1 MTRSHPFYLTV
12 FFCLLGACQAASAE
26 SQLRR
31 AAQDED
37 TRAIQQPDVQE
48 IRGGN
53 PVVDPLPWYAFFNG
67 TRECSAVLVH
77 ADIAITTA
85 SCVRNANNEIDPPKA
100 IRVGSL
106 NRTSGGTVVNVT
118 QAIVHPDYKAVTG
131 PGNIAVLKLKSALTN
146 TVALMNED
154 PLVPLSGTDV
164 VFMTGLGKT
173 DNARFPTSLQGLYT
187 FYLEDCYST
196 VPFYDPIYHVCTQ
209 ANPSSFGGC
218 EGDAGSPLVM
228 PSSRTLV
235 ALHGFADDVCE
246 KQTVNGNT
254 RISTY
259 AGWVKEQICD
269 ISATKPSYCTS
280 TKDGCLLTN
289 ILDEVSNTFTGA
301 FSKLSSV
308 FRGGA

>member
-1 MTRSHPFYLTV
+1 MKTSVSIKSVKTNALFANFITFLRLKKIKKLSSNCSYRPPDNSGCLTKLPNYYTRIKTFTTDSTV
-12 FFCLLGACQAASAE
+12 
-26 SQLRR
+26 
-31 AAQDED
+31 
-37 TRAIQQPDVQE
+37 
-48 IRGGN
+48 
-53 PVVDPLPWYAFFNG
+53 
-67 TRECSAVLVH
+67 
-77 ADIAITTA
+77 
-85 SCVRNANNEIDPPKA
+85 
-100 IRVGSL
+100 
-106 NRTSGGTVVNVT
+106 
-118 QAIVHPDYKAVTG
+118 
-131 PGNIAVLKLKSALTN
+131 KSALTN